1 MPRFC
6 CVQQSPQS
14 VRDDRK
20 RKNEEDVNDIFDV
33 QNEAHVQNDA
43 TKAPPELF
51 ILISKYVFPKIR
63 SLCFLSSF
71 LSLASGLF
79 TKDCYCYCFCQ
90 SICCQLVVKHR
101 KFLVRTP
108 YYSLSI

>member
-43 TKAPPELF
+43 TKVPPELF

-63 SLCFLSSF
+63 SLCYLLFSPWLPVCLPKIVIVIVFVKVDAANWWSNIGSF
-71 LSLASGLF
+71 
-79 TKDCYCYCFCQ
+79 
-90 SICCQLVVKHR
+90 
-101 KFLVRTP
+101 
-108 YYSLSI
+108 